1 MIETPRLRLRPFNED
16 DLQVYHEMIFSNAD
30 VTRFLPGGKP
40 RPLEGTKTVLDFAIA
55 HQKKHGFSI
64 WAVERRAD
72 YHFLGHCGL
81 VYLRDTPQVEVA
93 YAFGTAFWGQG
104 YATETARASLQYGF
118 QTLKL
123 DRILALSFPDNIA
136 SQRVMQK
143 IGMRHQ
149 GETEQYYQTRLVLY
163 TADRADWP
171 PA

>member
-1 MIETPRLRLRPFNED
+1 MIATARLHLRPFRDD
-16 DLQVYHEMIFSNAD
+16 DLQVYHETIYSDAD

-40 RPLEGTKTVLDFAIA
+40 RPLDGTQTVLDFAIA
-55 HQKKHGFSI
+55 HQRKHGFSI

-81 VYLRDTPQVEVA
+81 VYLRDAPQVEVA
-93 YAFGTAFWGQG
+93 YAFGAAYWGQG
-104 YATETARASLQYGF
+104 YATEAARASLRFGF

-123 DRILALSFPDNIA
+123 DRILALAFPENIG

-149 GETEQYYQTRLVLY
+149 GETEQYYRTRLVLY
-163 TADRADWP
+163 TADRADWTP
-171 PA
+171 S